1 MQPQGK
7 DAASDLEVVEKS
19 LDGALAKLD
28 EAIAKSQ
35 RYLLSIQ
42 YPEGYWW
49 AELESN
55 VTITAEVVLLHKI
68 WGTDRTRPLHKV
80 EKYLRVQQRDHGG
93 WELFYG
99 DGGELS
105 TTVEAYMALRLLGV
119 PASDPALQKARQFIL
134 KQGGISK
141 TRIFTKMHLAL
152 IGCYDWRGLPSIP
165 PWIMLFPENFPF
177 TIYEMSSW
185 ARGSTV
191 PLLIVFDQK
200 PVYNVD
206 PAINLDELYTEGRE
220 NVRFELPR
228 HGDWTDIFVTL
239 DDLFKLAE
247 NLKLTPFREE
257 GLKAA
262 EKWVLERQEDTGDWG
277 GIIPAMLNSLLAL
290 RSLGYNVAD
299 PIVERG
305 LKAVDNFCLQTED
318 QYWTQPCISPVWD
331 TALVMRSLVDSGLNP
346 DHPALQRGGNWLLE
360 KQILDYGDWAVKNRK
375 GKPGAWAFEFD
386 NRFYPDVDDTA
397 VVVMALHA
405 VRLENEALKQQAI
418 ARAVDWIATMQCK
431 PGGWAA
437 FDLDNDQD
445 WLNLIPYGDLKA
457 MIDPNTADVTARVL
471 EMAGKLGGARGQES
485 GVRRQASGAKGW
497 GPESNGQELRFHSA
511 LSTQHSATH
520 PPIHPSTPYPSLT
533 TNNHK
538 LTTALTPDAIS
549 RALAYLCREQE
560 PEGCWFGRWGV
571 NYIYGTS
578 GVLSALSLIAPQSHR
593 REIERGA
600 AWLIRCQ
607 NQDGG
612 WGETCFSYNDPKLK
626 GQGDSTASQ
635 TAWALIGL
643 LAAGEA
649 TGSYAMEAIERGV
662 RYLIQTQRSD
672 GTWYEDYFTG
682 TGFPCHFYLR
692 YHLYYQHFPLT
703 ALGRYRNVAQRMAKS
718 GSD

>member
-1 MQPQGK
+1 MQIQ
-7 DAASDLEVVEKS
+7 DRSTASNVE
-19 LDGALAKLD
+19 AVLAKLD
-28 EAIAKSQ
+28 ETIGRSQ
-35 RYLLSIQ
+35 EYLLSLQ
-42 YPEGYWW
+42 SPEGYWW

-68 WGTDRTRPLHKV
+68 WGTDATRPLPKI
-80 EKYLRVQQRDHGG
+80 EKYLRSQQRAHGG

-105 TTVEAYMALRLLGV
+105 TTVEAYMALKLLGL
-119 PASDPALQKARQFIL
+119 PATDPALQQAKQFIL
-134 KQGGISK
+134 ERGGISK

-165 PWIMLFPENFPF
+165 PWLMLLPQNFPF

-191 PLLIVFDQK
+191 PLLILFDQK
-200 PVYNVD
+200 PVYITD
-206 PAINLDELYTEGRE
+206 SAISLDELYAEGRE

-228 HGDWTDIFVTL
+228 NGDWTDVFVML
-239 DDLFKLAE
+239 DDAFKLAE
-247 NLKLTPFREE
+247 NLNLVPFRKE
-257 GLKAA
+257 GLRAA

-290 RSLGYNVAD
+290 RCLNYNPVD

-305 LKAVDNFCLQTED
+305 LKAVDNFALETED
-318 QYWTQPCISPVWD
+318 KYWIQPCISPVWD
-331 TALVMRSLVDSGLNP
+331 TALVMRSLVDSGLPP
-346 DHPALQRGGNWLLE
+346 DHSALQQGGQWLLD
-360 KQILDYGDWAVKNRK
+360 KQILDYGDWAIKNRS

-397 VVVMALHA
+397 VVVMALSA
-405 VRLENEALKQQAI
+405 VKLVNEPLKAAAI
-418 ARAVDWIATMQCK
+418 ARAVNWIATMQCT

-437 FDLDNDQD
+437 FDLNNDQD
-445 WLNLIPYGDLKA
+445 WLNQLPYGDLKA

-471 EMAGKLGGARGQES
+471 EMLGKLGESQAPEARS
-485 GVRRQASGAKGW
+485 QADANRKAQTA
-497 GPESNGQELRFHSA
+497 N
-511 LSTQHSATH
+511 LSSL
-520 PPIHPSTPYPSLT
+520 ISHPSVDR
-533 TNNHK
+533 
-538 LTTALTPDAIS
+538 ALT
-549 RALAYLCREQE
+549 YLRSEQE

-578 GVLSALSLIAPQSHR
+578 GVLAALSLVAPQTHQ

-600 AWLIRCQ
+600 FWLTSCQ
-607 NQDGG
+607 NADGG

-649 TGSYAMEAIERGV
+649 TGKYEMDAIERGV
-662 RYLIQTQRSD
+662 HYLITTQRSD
-672 GTWYEDYFTG
+672 GTWNEDYFTG
-682 TGFPCHFYLR
+682 TGFPCHFYLK
-692 YHLYYQHFPLT
+692 YHLYQQHFPLT
-703 ALGRYRNVAQRMAKS
+703 ALGRYRSLKKPS
-718 GSD
+718 